1 MKLLFSVALLCA
13 FKIINAQRYQQMASN
28 RDNYVSIGIAYP
40 YTRVKLG
47 LQLKP
52 DVFIE
57 GQALTDGGA
66 IWKEDKYNDWR
77 SLTIL
82 KVWQFPFTNSKLKF
96 GGGLVQTE
104 EPPNIS
110 NKMRIE
116 TAMQLAYCFPIN
128 RNVLIS
134 WSITYPYSKTLNNI
148 QLFFIASSFDS
159 KAIRKRTVCI
169 DPIYFNGSSIIFF
182 LRQQITQ

>member
-1 MKLLFSVALLCA
+1 MFLKAQRSATEN
-13 FKIINAQRYQQMASN
+13 INAQRYQQMASN

-40 YTRVKLG
+40 YTGVKLG

-52 DVFIE
+52 NLFLE

-128 RNVLIS
+128 RSFLIS
-134 WSITYPYSKTLNNI
+134 WSITYPFSKTLNI
-148 QLFFIASSFDS
+148 YPAFIYSLEFRFKSYS
-159 KAIRKRTVCI
+159 KE
-169 DPIYFNGSSIIFF
+169 NG
-182 LRQQITQ
+182 LH